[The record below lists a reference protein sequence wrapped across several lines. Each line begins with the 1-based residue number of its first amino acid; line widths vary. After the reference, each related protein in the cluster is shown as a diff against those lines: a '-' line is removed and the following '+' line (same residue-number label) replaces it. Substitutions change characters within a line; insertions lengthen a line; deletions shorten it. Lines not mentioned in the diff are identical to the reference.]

1 MNNTPINETDGAGES
16 DASLEQL
23 VVALAHRR
31 GIRDVN
37 ELTSLVFGAR
47 HPKMGGRKIQSH
59 ETELAQEWID
69 VRDAVVRPALDSL
82 ASGSVL
88 P

>member
-1 MNNTPINETDGAGES
+1 MNDTPINDLDGAGES

-37 ELTSLVFGAR
+37 ELTSLVFCAR
-47 HPKMGGRKIQSH
+47 HPTMGGRKIQSH
-59 ETELAQEWID
+59 ETALAQEWID
-69 VRDAVVRPALDSL
+69 VRDSVVRPALDHL
-82 ASGSVL
+82 PSGSV
-88 P
+88 PP